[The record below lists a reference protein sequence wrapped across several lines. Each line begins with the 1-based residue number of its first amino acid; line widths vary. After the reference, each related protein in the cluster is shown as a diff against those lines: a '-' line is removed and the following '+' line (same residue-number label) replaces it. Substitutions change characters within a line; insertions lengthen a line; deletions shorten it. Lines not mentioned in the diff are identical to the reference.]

1 MEYLKNPSK
10 FNFDFEAYE
19 KFYSV
24 FTSAETTKYTEIQ
37 KKKFLVLY
45 ALFVEQFK
53 LQKGKVRKALTL
65 LETRLHA
72 SGSKD
77 IWS

>member
-45 ALFVEQFK
+45 ASSSSNSSC
-53 LQKGKVRKALTL
+53 RRA
-65 LETRLHA
+65 R
-72 SGSKD
+72 
-77 IWS
+77 